1 MKKLS
6 LFLTMIILSG
16 CNTTPIID
24 LVNTAKCV
32 TEVATKDSKFT
43 CEFEG
48 KKVLAKK

>member
-16 CNTTPIID
+16 CNTIPIMD
-24 LVNTAKCV
+24 MVNTAKCI
-32 TEVATKDSKFT
+32 TEVATKESKLT

-48 KKVLAKK
+48 KKILAKK